1 MSNYRRTQI
10 GNVLTLL
17 IPKRLL
23 RFVTDNRICAET
35 IFILKL
41 KNSQLSHRS
50 KDTVDIFIVIIFAPF
65 EMVSMHERI
74 LKISNG
80 LPPATVSEDLSC
92 RAIHFVHILRGTS
105 YTTIVATRIPISWR
119 QEITAHPLVGA
130 EAIPNICSII
140 GIVSNSNR
148 IALVQRSIG
157 GRRSRWVPTH
167 IDTISVAE
175 GSRILSQTKTKF
187 CRRIAKILVLNKCR
201 NSVIYKSCPSCIAS
215 NNVDLSFFRNGAQTA
230 GTHIFLSTNINA
242 STISTPNITVC
253 HKNHLSFINCYI
265 RLWWPPFPFAIRVCF

>member
-80 LPPATVSEDLSC
+80 LPPANMNSFLLFL
-92 RAIHFVHILRGTS
+92 FVHQALGWPLSLR
-105 YTTIVATRIPISWR
+105 
-119 QEITAHPLVGA
+119 
-130 EAIPNICSII
+130 
-140 GIVSNSNR
+140 
-148 IALVQRSIG
+148 
-157 GRRSRWVPTH
+157 
-167 IDTISVAE
+167 
-175 GSRILSQTKTKF
+175 
-187 CRRIAKILVLNKCR
+187 
-201 NSVIYKSCPSCIAS
+201 
-215 NNVDLSFFRNGAQTA
+215 
-230 GTHIFLSTNINA
+230 
-242 STISTPNITVC
+242 
-253 HKNHLSFINCYI
+253 
-265 RLWWPPFPFAIRVCF
+265 

>member
-105 YTTIVATRIPISWR
+105 YTTIAATRIPISWR

-148 IALVQRSIG
+148 IALVQRSIVGFADSIAPLADEEFRSAYISFYSDGEADFRCATYLTKGTLYVKNCQLQKKKASG
-157 GRRSRWVPTH
+157 GWLNV
-167 IDTISVAE
+167 
-175 GSRILSQTKTKF
+175 GSAITPD
-187 CRRIAKILVLNKCR
+187 
-201 NSVIYKSCPSCIAS
+201 YKAS
-215 NNVDLSFFRNGAQTA
+215 NATSYLATIDFSDSI
-230 GTHIFLSTNINA
+230 GTGTYRITCTFVADDYTLPKA
-242 STISTPNITVC
+242 SAERTFN
-253 HKNHLSFINCYI
+253 
-265 RLWWPPFPFAIRVCF
+265 